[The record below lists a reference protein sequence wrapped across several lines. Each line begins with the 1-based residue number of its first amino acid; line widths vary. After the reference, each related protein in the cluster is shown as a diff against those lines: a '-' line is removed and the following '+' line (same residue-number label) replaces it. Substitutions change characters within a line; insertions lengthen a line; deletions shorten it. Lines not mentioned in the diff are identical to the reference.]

1 MLVCI
6 DQCGVWNPWNISFVF
21 KGVPCVPYFWL
32 TFPHEI
38 GDKMEIRWTCHFCHI
53 LPSSRLLRTYT
64 KDSRSF
70 RFIAEF
76 RLAAVHFPWSNRQP
90 SICYTS
96 LVGCCQDD
104 PNRHAWTCCF
114 FCQFCQPENLLVM
127 YLNGQSWYSIK
138 HKTWKNPSR
147 QKKKVEKKK
156 LSKNYTKL
164 KFWKKKHGFHKE
176 SLLFCMVG
184 LQPSGVKHSST
195 FRVLRRNFP
204 SMALV
209 QGVPTWASGN
219 SAAWL
224 GKPSFFCTEN
234 REGWF
239 FFNGICFV
247 GWKTRET
254 NAHLFNW
261 KGFLIF

>member
-6 DQCGVWNPWNISFVF
+6 DKCGVWNPWNISFVF

-32 TFPHEI
+32 TFPHKI

-104 PNRHAWTCCF
+104 PNRHAWRCWFLSVSSTWKF
-114 FCQFCQPENLLVM
+114 VSDVFEWTISV
-127 YLNGQSWYSIK
+127 YSIST
-138 HKTWKNPSR
+138 KTWKTVQAN
-147 QKKKVEKKK
+147 KVEKTTF
-156 LSKNYTKL
+156 KNYTPEV
-164 KFWKKKHGFHKE
+164 WKKKW
-176 SLLFCMVG
+176 
-184 LQPSGVKHSST
+184 
-195 FRVLRRNFP
+195 FP
-204 SMALV
+204 
-209 QGVPTWASGN
+209 
-219 SAAWL
+219 
-224 GKPSFFCTEN
+224 
-234 REGWF
+234 
-239 FFNGICFV
+239 
-247 GWKTRET
+247 
-254 NAHLFNW
+254 
-261 KGFLIF
+261 